1 MQGPTRILVIDN
13 YDSFTYNLVHILQQ
27 LDVSVE
33 VYRNNAISL
42 EQVGTY
48 SHILI
53 SPGPGIPA
61 ESGIVPQVIETYI
74 HVRSIFGVCL
84 GMQCILTHEGVEMVN
99 MPEVQHGAQ
108 DQLEVR
114 SHQGLFQGLPDVIE
128 VGRYHSWAFQ
138 PEDVPDDYT
147 VSALSS
153 DGYVMAIEHTTLP
166 LCGVQFHPESVM
178 TSHGKKM
185 IENWLSV
192 G

>member
-1 MQGPTRILVIDN
+1 MQDPTRILVIDN

-27 LDVSVE
+27 LDVSIE
-33 VYRNNAISL
+33 VHRNDTISL
-42 EQVGTY
+42 EEVGTF

-61 ESGIVPQVIETYI
+61 ESGIVPQVIETYK
-74 HVRSIFGVCL
+74 HSRSIFGVCL
-84 GMQCILTHEGVEMVN
+84 GMQCILTQDGVEMVN

-114 SHQGLFQGLPDVIE
+114 SRAGLFRGLPDFIE
-128 VGRYHSWAFQ
+128 VGRYHSWAFL
-138 PEDVPDDYT
+138 PKDVPDDYAI
-147 VSALSS
+147 SALSS
-153 DGYVMAIEHTTLP
+153 DGFVMAVEHKTLP
-166 LCGVQFHPESVM
+166 LCGVQFHPESIM

-185 IENWLSV
+185 IENWLSE